1 MLRKLA
7 LLILAVGLV
16 GCVEEAEERQIL
28 RDYVNAMSQMDAKNR
43 QVAITIEQL
52 RKPIAQIS
60 ERDLAEARQLI
71 NDYVTQLQG
80 LVPGDLD
87 YSELRETHN
96 RYVSKV
102 MQAIELSGDKG
113 RAMQSEKSNVYI
125 GVRHIEKLNK
135 QHYNTIDILWLRQ
148 KISDPYPL
156 QWPSD

>member
-1 MLRKLA
+1 MLRELA
-7 LLILAVGLV
+7 LLALAVGMV
-16 GCVEEAEERQIL
+16 GCGDEAEERQIL

-80 LVPGDLD
+80 LVPSDLD
-87 YSELRETHN
+87 YSELRVTHN

-102 MQAIELSGDKG
+102 TQAI
-113 RAMQSEKSNVYI
+113 
-125 GVRHIEKLNK
+125 KL
-135 QHYNTIDILWLRQ
+135 
-148 KISDPYPL
+148 
-156 QWPSD
+156 